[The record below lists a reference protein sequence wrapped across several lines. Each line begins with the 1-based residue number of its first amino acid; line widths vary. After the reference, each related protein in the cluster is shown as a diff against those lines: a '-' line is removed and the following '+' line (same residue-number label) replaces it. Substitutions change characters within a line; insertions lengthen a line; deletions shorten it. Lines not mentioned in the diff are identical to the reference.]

1 MFSLNVRYKNPKDI
15 VIIIFNITS
24 LIDPELLKSKSL
36 KGLIFPYENPI
47 ELWYF
52 NFGSNVQSIS
62 NIVKNNINYI

>member
-24 LIDPELLKSKSL
+24 LIDPELKSKSL

-52 NFGSNVQSIS
+52 HFWSNVQSIG